1 MTERRNGVFRLSCAA
16 AYMPLFFAARDS
28 GNGIDGLAAIL
39 LLISVVVFLF
49 SIKIL
54 FSVPGVRRKEQIKI
68 EEKKCK
74 AEALMKTA
82 EQSIKEADYKWSL
95 RAAAIENEV
104 SQKFNKKVAD
114 AVKDKELQIKNR
126 EQKVETERKEVRDF
140 IMSIRG
146 ASPAWI
152 ARAITDYEYLRY
164 DTELNWSCYSTVRDY
179 ISSLRSANRERRR
192 EMYLAM
198 YKCLYYESLFPGL
211 LDYADDEVPNAA
223 TSPVPEKTTEK
234 DWLSDE
240 EYARLSSTEKSQL
253 ALDRYIGSHN
263 KSKWQIGRDYELYI
277 GHCYRRKDF
286 QVEHIGMEKKLA
298 DMGRDL
304 ICRSDPLSSSP
315 ETHIVQCKY
324 WSKEKLIHEKHVM
337 QLFGTTVEYAFAHGI
352 ELTNGRLPARLKPVL
367 ITSTRLSD
375 MARHFAVALGVQYH
389 ENIGLPEDVASFPRI
404 KCNKSSGIFHLP
416 FDEQYD
422 VTKIVPSEGDCFCVT
437 VAEAESKGFRR
448 ARRFYT
454 LPRSSQSV
462 PPT

>member
-54 FSVPGVRRKEQIKI
+54 FSVPGVRRKEQIEI

-286 QVEHIGMEKKLA
+286 Q
-298 DMGRDL
+298 
-304 ICRSDPLSSSP
+304 SSISAW
-315 ETHIVQCKY
+315 K
-324 WSKEKLIHEKHVM
+324 
-337 QLFGTTVEYAFAHGI
+337 
-352 ELTNGRLPARLKPVL
+352 
-367 ITSTRLSD
+367 
-375 MARHFAVALGVQYH
+375 
-389 ENIGLPEDVASFPRI
+389 
-404 KCNKSSGIFHLP
+404 
-416 FDEQYD
+416 
-422 VTKIVPSEGDCFCVT
+422 
-437 VAEAESKGFRR
+437 
-448 ARRFYT
+448 
-454 LPRSSQSV
+454 RSSQ
-462 PPT
+462 TWAAT